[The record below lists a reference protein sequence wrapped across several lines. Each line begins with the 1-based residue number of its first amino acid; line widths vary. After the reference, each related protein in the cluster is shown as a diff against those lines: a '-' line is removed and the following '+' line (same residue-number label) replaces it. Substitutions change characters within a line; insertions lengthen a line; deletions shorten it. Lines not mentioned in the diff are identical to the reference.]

1 MALSC
6 DQDFDPIFSAFTSA
20 KPSDEA
26 LGTIRRMDRRE
37 FLIGTAAGA
46 AARATSAR
54 NTIAQEAP
62 NLDQSASFPVAVSPA
77 PQGRVVGVK
86 MLTPPT
92 APIAPVI
99 EQLHK
104 AGITAVFTRIDDFF
118 ADVTVARNVR
128 EFRKLL
134 RDAGIQFYITVPV
147 FLNPDALAKD
157 PSLVG
162 YGSMGNPSKST
173 EADWLQFVCP
183 TRPDYRK
190 QRVAWFVSLVRE
202 LHPDGLSLDF
212 IRYFIYWEA
221 VTPGRTGVSIEKFC
235 FCDYCLR
242 LMTEEL
248 GFHFPADIATRQ
260 AKAAWVLANHREEWT
275 AWKCEKITSMVRESA
290 AAAKAVQPELK
301 ISLHGVPW
309 MENDYDHGL
318 RVVVGQD
325 LQKLAPYV
333 DIFGPMCY
341 FEMLHRA
348 PEWVHDVVVDYFRLT
363 GKAPLPSV
371 QVSEFRREPVAVETI
386 RNHFLAGFES
396 PSAGVNVFEWN
407 GLRNDLAKI
416 AILQETA
423 REHWLGRTP
432 ER

>member
-1 MALSC
+1 MA
-6 DQDFDPIFSAFTSA
+6 
-20 KPSDEA
+20 
-26 LGTIRRMDRRE
+26 G
-37 FLIGTAAGA
+37 
-46 AARATSAR
+46 SAR
-54 NTIAQEAP
+54 NAMAQQKSPLAP
-62 NLDQSASFPVAVSPA
+62 PLDKGTLTPMVASAAA
-77 PQGRVVGVK
+77 AQGRVVAVK
-86 MLTPPT
+86 MLTPPL
-92 APIAPVI
+92 APLAPVV
-99 EQLHK
+99 ERLHK
-104 AGITAVFTRIDDFF
+104 VGITAVFARIDDFF
-118 ADVTVARNVR
+118 ADATVERDVR
-128 EFRKLL
+128 KFRKLL

-157 PSLVG
+157 PNLVS

-173 EADWLQFVCP
+173 EAAWLQFVCP

-190 QRVAWFVSLVRE
+190 QRIAWFVSLVRE

-221 VTPGRTGVSIEKFC
+221 VAPDRTGDSIEKFC

-242 LMTEEL
+242 LMTAEL
-248 GFHFPADIATRQ
+248 GFNFPTDAVTRQ
-260 AKAAWVLANHREEWT
+260 AKAAWVLAKHRKEWT
-275 AWKCEKITSMVRESA
+275 AWKCEKITSMVRVSA
-290 AAAKAVQPELK
+290 LSAKAAQPELK
-301 ISLHGVPW
+301 ISLHGIPW

-341 FEMLHRA
+341 FEMLHRS

-363 GKAPLPSV
+363 DKAPLPSV
-371 QVSEFRREPVAVETI
+371 QASEFRREPVAVDTI
-386 RNHFLAGFES
+386 RKHFQSGFES

-407 GLRNDLAKI
+407 SLRNDPEKI

-423 REHWLGRTP
+423 RAHWLAGAP

>member
-1 MALSC
+1 MN
-6 DQDFDPIFSAFTSA
+6 
-20 KPSDEA
+20 
-26 LGTIRRMDRRE
+26 RRE
-37 FLIGTAAGA
+37 FLICTTAGA
-46 AARATSAR
+46 ANMAGSVRNAIAR
-54 NTIAQEAP
+54 EAP
-62 NLDQSASFPVAVSPA
+62 PSASALDKNTLAPVFAPAAAQRRVVAV
-77 PQGRVVGVK
+77 K
-86 MLTPPT
+86 LLTPPV
-92 APIAPVI
+92 APVAPLV

-104 AGITAVFTRIDDFF
+104 AGITTVFARIDDFF
-118 ADVTVARNVR
+118 ADATVERNVR

-134 RDAGIQFYITVPV
+134 GDAGIRFYNTVPV
-147 FLNPDALAKD
+147 FLDPDALAKD
-157 PSLVG
+157 PSLVA

-183 TRPDYRK
+183 TRADYRR
-190 QRVAWFVSLVRE
+190 QRIAWFASLVRE

-221 VTPGRTGVSIEKFC
+221 VGPDRTGDSIEKFC

-242 LMTEEL
+242 LMTVEL
-248 GFHFPADIATRQ
+248 GLDFPADAVTRQ

-290 AAAKAVQPELK
+290 AAAKAIQPELK

-309 MENDYDHGL
+309 VENDYEHGL

-325 LQKLAPYV
+325 LEKLAPYV

-341 FEMLHRA
+341 FEMLHRP

-371 QVSEFRREPVAVETI
+371 QASEFRREPVAVEMI
-386 RNHFLAGFES
+386 RKHFLAGFEP

-407 GLRNDLAKI
+407 GLRNDPEKI
-416 AILQETA
+416 AILQQTA
-423 REHWLGRTP
+423 RGPWLAGAR